1 MKCRFCGQELLE
13 EAVYCNYCGKKIDE
27 ENHSISNDNNSQSA
41 NDNTKKDSNKILSR
55 LFLIFGL
62 IITVIYCVDGFRGTN
77 ILKSITTSIKSEKS
91 INDLDIDEI
100 KEEFEKYII
109 AQKKTL
115 PIVIYDGATMTNFE
129 MVGKNLVSTVVL
141 EGALPSDYTQQIVD
155 DIKEE
160 LLSSSVFNKDFRLL
174 FKKCDYG
181 VIYSYVNEYN
191 EPLYNIHIYPHE
203 L

>member
-13 EAVYCNYCGKKIDE
+13 EAIYCNYCGKKVYE
-27 ENHSISNDNNSQSA
+27 ENHSISNDNNQSA

-55 LFLIFGL
+55 LLLILGL
-62 IITVIYCVDGFRGTN
+62 IITVIYCVNGFMGTN

>member
-77 ILKSITTSIKSEKS
+77 ILKSITSSIKSEKS